1 MQDYKKVML
10 AKPCAALAVLSLA
23 LGAFAADV
31 PWTFEGDDTRSCAA
45 ASASGNAVE
54 GFTSWTVLPSVAVSP
69 GRPFNSNPLKLVIV
83 VR

>member
-1 MQDYKKVML
+1 MQDYKKVMI
-10 AKPCAALAVLSLA
+10 AKPCAALVALSLA
-23 LGAFAADV
+23 LGAFTADV

-54 GFTSWTVLPSVAVSP
+54 GFTSWTVWPSVAVSP
-69 GRPFNSNPLKLVIV
+69 GRPFNSNPQGFVIF